1 MLKQKCLAVA
11 QQKEKGNNRKK
22 KNQDLKRK
30 GTSQKLDDLMSKTSL

>member
-1 MLKQKCLAVA
+1 MLKQKYLAVA

-30 GTSQKLDDLMSKTSL
+30 GPAKSLMI